1 MSIAEKENAT
11 TGSTGFDPARWLG
24 LLDRTS
30 PQLMAQLALHAQL
43 LHLEWRLE
51 KCRLRWMMLWAALGI
66 SFVFLAVLFAGF
78 ALLYLNRNNA
88 SFILLVWALP
98 IVFCAVATASFFLL
112 KNLGKN
118 GQSAFSASVQEFTAD
133 LLLLRRQ
140 L

>member
-1 MSIAEKENAT
+1 MSIAEKETT
-11 TGSTGFDPARWLG
+11 TGSTGFDPVRWLG
-24 LLDRTS
+24 LLDRAS
-30 PQLMAQLALHAQL
+30 PQLIKQLALHAQL

-51 KCRLRWMMLWAALGI
+51 KRRLRWMMLWAALGI
-66 SFVFLAVLFAGF
+66 SFVFLALLFTGF
-78 ALLYLNRNNA
+78 ALLYLNRNNE
-88 SFILLVWALP
+88 SFVLLVWALP

-118 GQSAFSASVQEFTAD
+118 DQSAFSASAQEFTAD